1 MDAVFRRGPRM
12 VDATGGNVGQRIKVN
27 EARIIDDSVVIATD
41 RSLTGTDGESF
52 ATLEDARSGSSFP
65 ARLAVD
71 LFESDGSLTR
81 VFVAQNVVIAV
92 RGGGWTDEAVASTST
107 VIEEFLLFYPAG

>member
-107 VIEEFLLFYPAG
+107 VIEEFLLFYPVA

>member
-1 MDAVFRRGPRM
+1 MDE
-12 VDATGGNVGQRIKVN
+12 ATGGNVGQRITVHG
-27 EARIIDDSVVIATD
+27 ARIIDDSVVIDTD

-52 ATLEDARSGSSFP
+52 ATLEGARSETSFP

-81 VFVAQNVVIAV
+81 VFVAQNVVIAA
-92 RGGGWTDEAVASTST
+92 RSGGWSDETVASTST
-107 VIEEFLLFYPAG
+107 VIEEFLLFYPAA